1 MPINRL
7 RIWLNLRIPARLE
20 MRQNGQVERDK
31 VRVLRIIARMN
42 IGGPAI
48 QITGLM
54 QNLPKLQ
61 FDQLLLTGYCDENE
75 VDYLEAKKISLP
87 IIRLNGFGRSINLL
101 TDLKVFFE
109 IRKVIKIFDPDI
121 VHTHTAKAGFLGRL
135 AAISIFRKQIRVHT
149 YHGHLLHGYFGKIKT
164 RLLIWIESFLA
175 RYTDSLIAVGE
186 KVRNDLIEAKVGQKR
201 QFNVIGPGLKLGEL
215 SRRDLALKSFDVPKD
230 KFIVSWIGRAE
241 PVKAPHRLIEV
252 ANECYMRKIDIHFVL
267 AGEGKLI
274 GELKER
280 AKSLNL
286 PITFLG
292 WQSEIERVLSFS
304 DLVMLTSENE
314 GTPLALIQAQ
324 MAGIPVLATDVGSAS
339 EVMIN
344 GQSGFCLK
352 YSAKDFA
359 DKIELLSKSADMRL
373 SFGAAGESNA
383 RNNFSLRRL
392 ISDHTELYQDLISRS
407 KS

>member
-1 MPINRL
+1 
-7 RIWLNLRIPARLE
+7 

-392 ISDHTELYQDLISRS
+392 ISDHTELYQDLTSRS